1 MALQI
6 GQLRKNNIQNY
17 LTNVTGY
24 SFSEQTVNNVNL
36 LPDTSYYINFNLKS
50 DVNSTISVYLQKE
63 ENNDSQLVKTFEVI
77 ANVQNVLSTVITPN
91 SNYTKIV
98 IQGTNGADLTIAINQ
113 LQIVKN
119 VLNDL
124 SISSL
129 AKVGIQ
135 GPSGLTMC
143 INGEEI
149 KVGRFGIYEMIKN
162 IKVEYI
168 GFIIQQNDDTFFI
181 MDYQY

>member
-6 GQLRKNNIQNY
+6 GQLRRNNIQSY

-24 SFSEQTVNNVNL
+24 SLNGQTINNINL
-36 LPDTSYYINFNLKS
+36 LPNTSYYINLNLRS
-50 DVNSTISVYLQKE
+50 NVNSTISIYLQKE
-63 ENNDSQLVKTFEVI
+63 ENNDSQLVKTFDVS
-77 ANVQNVLSTVITPN
+77 ANIQSVLSAIITPN
-91 SNYTKIV
+91 TNYTKIV
-98 IQGTNGADLTIAINQ
+98 IQGTNGATLTIAINY
-113 LQIVKN
+113 LQTVKN
-119 VLNDL
+119 ILNDL
-124 SISSL
+124 DISSL

>member
-24 SFSEQTVNNVNL
+24 SFSGQTVNNVNL
-36 LPDTSYYINFNLKS
+36 LPDISYYINFNLKS
-50 DVNSTISVYLQKE
+50 NVNSTISIYLQKE

-77 ANVQNVLSTVITPN
+77 ANVQNILSTVITPN
-91 SNYTKIV
+91 TNYTKIV
-98 IQGTNGADLTIAINQ
+98 IQGTNGANLTIAINQ
-113 LQIVKN
+113 LQIVRN
-119 VLNDL
+119 ILNDL
-124 SISSL
+124 DISSL
-129 AKVGIQ
+129 AKIGIQ

>member
-17 LTNVTGY
+17 LTDVTGY
-24 SFSEQTVNNVNL
+24 SFSGQTVNNVNL
-36 LPDTSYYINFNLKS
+36 LPDISYYINFNLKS
-50 DVNSTISVYLQKE
+50 NIDSTISIYLQKE

-77 ANVQNVLSTVITPN
+77 ANVQNILSTVITPN
-91 SNYTKIV
+91 TNYTKIV
-98 IQGTNGADLTIAINQ
+98 IQGTNGANLTIAINQ
-113 LQIVKN
+113 LQIIN
-119 VLNDL
+119 NILNDL

-168 GFIIQQNDDTFFI
+168 GFIVQQNDDTFFI

>member
-24 SFSEQTVNNVNL
+24 SFNEQTVNNVNL

-50 DVNSTISVYLQKE
+50 NVNSTISIYLQKE

-77 ANVQNVLSTVITPN
+77 ANVSTVITPN
-91 SNYTKIV
+91 TNYTKIV
-98 IQGTNGADLTIAINQ
+98 IQGTNGANLTIIINQ
-113 LQIVKN
+113 LQIVRN
-119 VLNDL
+119 ILNDL

-168 GFIIQQNDDTFFI
+168 GFIIQENDDTFFI

>member
-24 SFSEQTVNNVNL
+24 SFSGQTVNNVNL
-36 LPDTSYYINFNLKS
+36 LPDISYYINFNLKS
-50 DVNSTISVYLQKE
+50 NVNSTISIYLQKE

-77 ANVQNVLSTVITPN
+77 ANVQNILSTVITPN
-91 SNYTKIV
+91 TNYTKIV
-98 IQGTNGADLTIAINQ
+98 IQGTNGANLTITINQ
-113 LQIVKN
+113 LQIVRN
-119 VLNDL
+119 ILNDL

-129 AKVGIQ
+129 AKIGIQ

-162 IKVEYI
+162 IKIEYI